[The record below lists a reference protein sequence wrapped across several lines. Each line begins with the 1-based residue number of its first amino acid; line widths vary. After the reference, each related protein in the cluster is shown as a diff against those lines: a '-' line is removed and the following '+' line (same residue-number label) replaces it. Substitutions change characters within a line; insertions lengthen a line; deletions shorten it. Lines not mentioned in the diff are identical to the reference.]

1 MALIA
6 FAVSINKDGA
16 FSFALSYQEAFS
28 ESSQKSKTEL
38 SDITFAE
45 KIILDIL
52 DCSEYAYACAS
63 CSNSQN
69 AQVLFNNNAFKL
81 NEILLLQ

>member
-6 FAVSINKDGA
+6 FAISVNKDGA

-28 ESSQKSKTEL
+28 ESCQKSKTEL

-52 DCSEYAYACAS
+52 DCSEYA
-63 CSNSQN
+63 
-69 AQVLFNNNAFKL
+69 
-81 NEILLLQ
+81 